1 MTYIP
6 DLAPYDYYPG
16 APDAIAVGWLDSSMP
31 FTEGACPR
39 DVRDR
44 LARLG
49 AEPVRLMRGYH
60 YCQFCPGAAEPLR
73 LIRAD
78 IRLPEAPDVARG
90 NGEIWLTAVDGTNF
104 AAPALIGHYVEEH
117 RYLPPDAFI
126 EAVRT
131 GVPTPVT
138 NVHGQNT

>member
-16 APDAIAVGWLDSSMP
+16 APDALAVGWLDSSEP
-31 FTEGACPR
+31 FPTGACPR

-44 LARLG
+44 LVRLG

-60 YCQFCPGAAEPLR
+60 YCQFCPAAVEPAR
-73 LIRAD
+73 VVPTDDRP
-78 IRLPEAPDVARG
+78 RDVAQG
-90 NGEIWLTAVDGTNF
+90 NGEIWLTGADGTNF

-117 RYLPPDAFI
+117 RYLPPESFI

-131 GVPTPVT
+131 GVPTPGVA
-138 NVHGQNT
+138 